1 MTKTIFNYSNN
12 GDIMF
17 DCINH
22 AEDHDACT
30 IMSTLCNVLVEA
42 SYRAGS
48 EPTVYNKG
56 HVRIDLYH
64 ADYPIA
70 EVFRTVEAVMR
81 HAEEQDPDH
90 IRIY

>member
-1 MTKTIFNYSNN
+1 MTKVMMHINEA

-17 DCINH
+17 DCLNH
-22 AEDHDACT
+22 ADDHDACT
-30 IMSTLCNVLVEA
+30 IMSALCNVLVEA
-42 SYRAGS
+42 SFRAGS

-70 EVFRTVEAVMR
+70 EVFRTVEKVMR
-81 HAEEQDPDH
+81 QAEKQHPDN
-90 IRIY
+90 IKIY